1 MRKHLAVTLMAL
13 AMVGAL
19 SGCVF
24 TPKSDPPPPPPPLS
38 PNDTPHNAMLR
49 FVGAYEQKKAQEYQD
64 LFTTDFTYE
73 FSNTTDPDLVA
84 KYSTGWYKADET
96 ESSTHLFQGYTPP
109 GLPYAPAASSIN
121 IDLANDQPVDDNG
134 VGQDPVT
141 HKFNFTRV
149 DGQIVIPTAP
159 DPTNYLIENN
169 TNVFYLVRGDQ
180 AQLNTNQPADSTHWY
195 IYRWLDLTTATA
207 AVAGGLR
214 TASANQAPPI
224 TRVTWARA
232 KDATR

>member
-1 MRKHLAVTLMAL
+1 MRKHLAVMLMAV

-24 TPKSDPPPPPPPLS
+24 TPKSDPPPPPPPLP
-38 PNDTPHNAMLR
+38 PNDTPHNTMLR
-49 FVGAYEQKKAQEYQD
+49 FLGAYEQKKAQEYQD

-73 FSNTTDPDLVA
+73 FSTSTDPDLVT
-84 KYSTGWYKADET
+84 KYQTGWFKADET

-109 GLPYAPAASSIN
+109 GQPYAPAASSIN
-121 IDLANDQPVDDNG
+121 IDLANTQPVDDNG
-134 VGQDPVT
+134 VGLDPVT

-149 DGQIVIPTAP
+149 DGQIVIPTSP
-159 DPTNYLIENN
+159 DPTNFLIENN

-180 AQLNTNQPADSTHWY
+180 AQLATGQPADSTHWY
-195 IYRWLDLTTATA
+195 FYRWVDLTTATA

-214 TASANQAPPI
+214 TASATPATPI
-224 TRVTWARA
+224 QRISWARA